1 MTGSPLSSVLQY
13 IPESNIEKPMEGK
26 RMGERLK
33 WLNSQISEVFTRLKK
48 LIYEVLK
55 K

>member
-1 MTGSPLSSVLQY
+1 
-13 IPESNIEKPMEGK
+13 
-26 RMGERLK
+26 LK
-33 WLNSQISEVFTRLKK
+33 WLNSQISEVFTRLKN

>member
-1 MTGSPLSSVLQY
+1 MKPLLKY
-13 IPESNIEKPMEGK
+13 IPESNMEKPMEGK
-26 RMGERLK
+26 RMGESLK
-33 WLNSQISEVFTRLKK
+33 WLNSQINEVFTRLKK